1 MDRLKKNF
9 STLFWVKAFLN
20 LKTYN
25 IVSSLFYIQRGLHI
39 SDLFLLGIIWA
50 ITSLISEVPSS
61 YLADKWG
68 RKKTIL
74 LGVCFSFI
82 HWSIT
87 LFADSFIIFGIS
99 YFFYSLS
106 FSMISGTD
114 EALLYDSHKELGDGK
129 SALDRLGKLI
139 SAERFFKVATVLL
152 AVFLVKDLLPWQ
164 FNLLIIVDIVATVV
178 ALGFALRL
186 EEPKHTMDVEK
197 MESGIFIDGVRL
209 LRENIFLR
217 RAMIGKTL
225 IFIATFIPWR
235 FHDTL
240 FTHLGIP
247 VVWFGIAW
255 ALYQGTLFLSG
266 FYIKHILPSWSLN
279 RRINLTNRIAFTWI
293 VLFIVCWYV
302 FPAPYLLLV
311 CYVGFE
317 MFGSI
322 SHPWYGK
329 IFHTQSASFNR
340 ATTIS
345 LTNFLKGVFD
355 IPLLGIA
362 AILSSVSPVFSY
374 YLACGIVC
382 IVLLFFSLPKWKE
395 IN

>member
-20 LKTYN
+20 VKTYN
-25 IVSSLFYIQRGLHI
+25 IVASLFYIQRGLAI
-39 SDLFLLGIIWA
+39 SDLFILGIVWS
-50 ITSLISEVPSS
+50 ITSLVSEVPSS

-68 RKKTIL
+68 RKKTII
-74 LGVCFSFI
+74 LGVCFSLV
-82 HWSIT
+82 HWCIT
-87 LFADSFIIFGIS
+87 LLADSFVVFIIS
-99 YFFYSLS
+99 YIFYSLS

-114 EALLYDSHKELGDGK
+114 EALLYDTHRELGDGQ
-129 SALDRLGKLI
+129 SALVRLGKLM
-139 SAERFFKVATVLL
+139 SAERFFKVATVLFVVCI
-152 AVFLVKDLLPWQ
+152 AKDLLPWQ
-164 FNLLIIVDIVATVV
+164 FNVLIIVDIVATVV
-178 ALGFALRL
+178 ALGFVFRL

-225 IFIATFIPWR
+225 VFIATFIPWR

-247 VVWFGIAW
+247 IVWFGIAW

-279 RRINLTNRIAFTWI
+279 GRINLTNRIAFTWI
-293 VLFIVCWYV
+293 ALFIASWYA
-302 FPAPYLLLV
+302 FPSPYVLLV
-311 CYVGFE
+311 CYIGFE
-317 MFGSI
+317 LFGSI
-322 SHPWYGK
+322 SSPWYGK

-345 LTNFLKGVFD
+345 LTNFLKAVFD
-355 IPLLGIA
+355 IPLLGVA
-362 AILSSVSPVFSY
+362 AVLSGVGPIFSY
-374 YLACGIVC
+374 YFACGIVC
-382 IVLLFFSLPKWKE
+382 IVLLFFSLPKWE
-395 IN
+395 EHN